1 MVDTTHISGQIAVIL
16 DLYEY
21 QNMRFD
27 RNAACGHSW
36 IYEPNRPW
44 TDALGRGIVGAAAI
58 ELLLQNPNV
67 SIEEPNCPALNISLS
82 SYPNPFTST
91 TKIKYSLPASGKVN
105 LTIYNLKGQK
115 VKNLLTENKTVGNYE
130 MEWNG
135 TDTQGKNVGSGLYL
149 CRLVSGNRTA
159 TTKLLRLS
167 D

>member
-1 MVDTTHISGQIAVIL
+1 
-16 DLYEY
+16 
-21 QNMRFD
+21 
-27 RNAACGHSW
+27 
-36 IYEPNRPW
+36 
-44 TDALGRGIVGAAAI
+44 
-58 ELLLQNPNV
+58 
-67 SIEEPNCPALNISLS
+67 
-82 SYPNPFTST
+82 
-91 TKIKYSLPASGKVN
+91 VN

>member
-1 MVDTTHISGQIAVIL
+1 
-16 DLYEY
+16 
-21 QNMRFD
+21 
-27 RNAACGHSW
+27 
-36 IYEPNRPW
+36 PW